1 MMKSPYNMIIRPIV
15 TEKTMM
21 QKDKSNQ
28 VSFEVALGANKLE
41 VKQAVEKIFDVTVES
56 VQMIRVRGK
65 IKRLGRYSG
74 KRADWKKAVVTLKPG
89 DKIDY
94 FEGA

>member
-1 MMKSPYNMIIRPIV
+1 MKSPYSIILRPIV

-21 QKDKSNQ
+21 EKDKSNK
-28 VSFEVALGANKLE
+28 VAFEVDLGANKTE
-41 VKQAVEKIFDVTVES
+41 VKWAVEEIFEVTVQS
-56 VQMIRVRGK
+56 VETIRMRGK
-65 IKRLGRYSG
+65 VKRLGRYSG
-74 KRADWKKAVVTLKPG
+74 KRPDWKKAMVTLKPG

>member
-1 MMKSPYNMIIRPIV
+1 MKSPYNMIIRPIV